1 MIANAVARDATAP
14 RCFAHDLPDELFSS
28 DALDEICRAA
38 AARDQLTV
46 QIPDSSR
53 ERLGQ
58 RPELTQPRYPILQD
72 ALERPVH
79 YRIFNT
85 ATWGPRSHAECRAR
99 LFELAG
105 PDASLGDIP
114 RETVVRVFSPGAL
127 VALHGDPDAK
137 LVAGFAGTTV
147 WWVRPV
153 HAMTQLQHE
162 NLLRGE
168 FFLPFT
174 DAPGGAFRC
183 SSIPAARASSRRAGR
198 TGSTTPATVPASR
211 STSASTRA
219 TTCAHAR
226 STTSTG

>member
-1 MIANAVARDATAP
+1 MPTPVARDATAP

-85 ATWGPRSHAECRAR
+85 AIVGPAQPRGVPCAAVRAR
-99 LFELAG
+99 G
-105 PDASLGDIP
+105 PACRP
-114 RETVVRVFSPGAL
+114 R
-127 VALHGDPDAK
+127 
-137 LVAGFAGTTV
+137 
-147 WWVRPV
+147 
-153 HAMTQLQHE
+153 
-162 NLLRGE
+162 
-168 FFLPFT
+168 
-174 DAPGGAFRC
+174 
-183 SSIPAARASSRRAGR
+183 
-198 TGSTTPATVPASR
+198 
-211 STSASTRA
+211 
-219 TTCAHAR
+219 
-226 STTSTG
+226 